1 MSTTSFE
8 DAARARKVAEL
19 YGVARARGY
28 SAAQVATDDA
38 LRAEL
43 VAAAGVRTPSVDGDG
58 RSRTWELLVGALEQ
72 AERHDAKIAAR
83 LKRGYRWERNGHTA
97 HLISHPDDEA
107 DHFQGRCDCGWI
119 VGITAGTACVAMDF
133 VTDHLDLH
141 AFQTDA
147 EVDIAGAIED
157 FESSKVVA

>member
-28 SAAQVATDDA
+28 SATQVATDDA

-43 VAAAGVRTPSVDGDG
+43 VAAAGVRTPSVDGSG

-72 AERHDAKIAAR
+72 AERHDARIAKGMPIERHGYTTR
-83 LKRGYRWERNGHTA
+83 LIGDTA
-97 HLISHPDDEA
+97 SGFEA
-107 DHFQGRCDCGWI
+107 HCDCGWSLCF
-119 VGITAGTACVAMDF
+119 TASTSPLATHPVWC
-133 VTDHLDLH
+133 HLDSH
-141 AFQTDA
+141 VGDA
-147 EVDIAGAIED
+147 PHWLDGMYRYVAG
-157 FESSKVVA
+157 

>member
-43 VAAAGVRTPSVDGDG
+43 VAAAGVHEPSD
-58 RSRTWELLVGALEQ
+58 RTWGLLVGALDE
-72 AERHDAKIAAR
+72 AERHDARLVAKHGAEGQPFEAHGHNAR
-83 LKRGYRWERNGHTA
+83 LIGLHDACGANFNA
-97 HLISHPDDEA
+97 
-107 DHFQGRCDCGWI
+107 RCDCGWSLGL
-119 VGITAGTACVAMDF
+119 VGTARWATDLVL
-133 VTDHLDLH
+133 DHLASH

-157 FESSKVVA
+157 LLAAG